1 MNLLIIGGLLVIAA
15 AAILGAVLL
24 SIGEQRAEKARANG
38 VPAPVPTNVSLSAN
52 STSNMGSPA
61 NRTAPVRLAPPVTVE
76 RSFSPRGDDQQI
88 SALNGQFHEL
98 AAELRTL
105 YQHAWELEQHLRVLT
120 EAVDR
125 IEQSQ
130 GGRFSIAEE
139 AHART
144 SPESSPL

>member
-1 MNLLIIGGLLVIAA
+1 VNLLILGGLFVIAA
-15 AAILGAVLL
+15 AAILGVVLL
-24 SIGEQRAEKARANG
+24 SIGGQRAEKARANG
-38 VPAPVPTNVSLSAN
+38 VPAPVLTDRS
-52 STSNMGSPA
+52 SNLGSPA
-61 NRTAPVRLAPPVTVE
+61 NRPIPTRQAPPVSGGDP
-76 RSFSPRGDDQQI
+76 SFSSRTGDQQI

-130 GGRFSIAEE
+130 GNRFSIAEE
-139 AHART
+139 THAR
-144 SPESSPL
+144 SSADNTPI

>member
-1 MNLLIIGGLLVIAA
+1 VNLLILGGLFVIAA

-24 SIGEQRAEKARANG
+24 SISEQRAEKARANG
-38 VPAPVPTNVSLSAN
+38 VPAPVSTNTSSSAN
-52 STSNMGSPA
+52 RSSNPGSPA
-61 NRTAPVRLAPPVTVE
+61 NRPAPIRQAPPVSGDP
-76 RSFSPRGDDQQI
+76 SFSSRTDDQQI

-120 EAVDR
+120 DAVDR

-130 GGRFSIAEE
+130 GGRLSIAEE
-139 AHART
+139 THAHSTGDST
-144 SPESSPL
+144 SQ

>member
-1 MNLLIIGGLLVIAA
+1 VNLLILGGLFVIAA
-15 AAILGAVLL
+15 AAILGVVLL
-24 SIGEQRAEKARANG
+24 SIGGQRAEKARANG
-38 VPAPVPTNVSLSAN
+38 VPAPISTNMSSSAN
-52 STSNMGSPA
+52 RSSNPGSPA
-61 NRTAPVRLAPPVTVE
+61 NRPAPIRQAPPVSVDP
-76 RSFSPRGDDQQI
+76 SFSSRTGDQQI

-98 AAELRTL
+98 ASELRTL

-139 AHART
+139 THAHSTGDST
-144 SPESSPL
+144 SL

>member
-24 SIGEQRAEKARANG
+24 SIGESRADKARANG
-38 VPAPVPTNVSLSAN
+38 VPAPVSTNI
-52 STSNMGSPA
+52 GSPA
-61 NRTAPVRLAPPVTVE
+61 NRPAPMRQAPPVTGE
-76 RSFSPRGDDQQI
+76 RTFSSRGDDQQI

-130 GGRFSIAEE
+130 GGHFSIAEE
-139 AHART
+139 THAH
-144 SPESSPL
+144 SSGDASQL

>member
-1 MNLLIIGGLLVIAA
+1 MNLLILGGLLVIAA
-15 AAILGAVLL
+15 AAILGVVLL
-24 SIGEQRAEKARANG
+24 SIGGQRAEKARANG
-38 VPAPVPTNVSLSAN
+38 VPAPVSTNMSSPAY
-52 STSNMGSPA
+52 STSNPGSGA
-61 NRTAPVRLAPPVTVE
+61 NRAAPMRQAPPVSGGP
-76 RSFSPRGDDQQI
+76 SFSSRTGDQQI

-130 GGRFSIAEE
+130 DNRFSIAEE
-139 AHART
+139 THAHSSADNT
-144 SPESSPL
+144 SL

>member
-1 MNLLIIGGLLVIAA
+1 VNLLILGGLFVIAA
-15 AAILGAVLL
+15 AAILGVVLL
-24 SIGEQRAEKARANG
+24 SIGGQRADKARANG
-38 VPAPVPTNVSLSAN
+38 VPAVVSA
-52 STSNMGSPA
+52 NMGSPA
-61 NRTAPVRLAPPVTVE
+61 YHTSNPGSGVNRTAPIRQTPPVTAE
-76 RSFSPRGDDQQI
+76 PSFSSRAGDQEV

-130 GGRFSIAEE
+130 GNRFSIAEE
-139 AHART
+139 THAHSSADNT
-144 SPESSPL
+144 SL

>member
-1 MNLLIIGGLLVIAA
+1 MNLLILGGLFVIAA

-24 SIGEQRAEKARANG
+24 SISEQRAEKARANG
-38 VPAPVPTNVSLSAN
+38 VPPPVSTNMSSPAN
-52 STSNMGSPA
+52 RTSNPGSPA
-61 NRTAPVRLAPPVTVE
+61 NRPAPIRQAPPVSGDP
-76 RSFSPRGDDQQI
+76 SFSSRTGDQQI

-139 AHART
+139 THAH
-144 SPESSPL
+144 SSADSTPL

>member
-1 MNLLIIGGLLVIAA
+1 MNLLIMGGLIVVAA
-15 AAILGAVLL
+15 LAILGAVLL
-24 SIGEQRAEKARANG
+24 SISEQRAEKARANG
-38 VPAPVPTNVSLSAN
+38 GPAAVATNMSSPAN
-52 STSNMGSPA
+52 STPNQSVST
-61 NRTAPVRLAPPVTVE
+61 NRTAPIRQAGPLTVD
-76 RSFSPRGDDQQI
+76 RSFSARGDDQPL

-98 AAELRTL
+98 ASELRTL

-139 AHART
+139 AHAH
-144 SPESSPL
+144 SSGDSSQL

>member
-1 MNLLIIGGLLVIAA
+1 VNLLIIGGLLVIAA
-15 AAILGAVLL
+15 AAILGAILL
-24 SIGEQRAEKARANG
+24 SISEQRAVKAHANG
-38 VPAPVPTNVSLSAN
+38 VPAPVSTN
-52 STSNMGSPA
+52 MSPQA
-61 NRTAPVRLAPPVTVE
+61 NRTAPIRQAAPVTVE
-76 RSFSPRGDDQQI
+76 RSFASRGDDQQI

-139 AHART
+139 THT
-144 SPESSPL
+144 HSSGDGS

>member
-1 MNLLIIGGLLVIAA
+1 VNLLIIGGLLVIAA

-24 SIGEQRAEKARANG
+24 SISEQRAEKARVNG
-38 VPAPVPTNVSLSAN
+38 VPAPISTNSSPTAN
-52 STSNMGSPA
+52 STSNLGNPA
-61 NRTAPVRLAPPVTVE
+61 NRPAPMRQAQPVTGG
-76 RSFSPRGDDQQI
+76 RSFASGDDDQQI

-130 GGRFSIAEE
+130 SGRFSIAEE
-139 AHART
+139 THAH
-144 SPESSPL
+144 SSADSTPV

>member
-1 MNLLIIGGLLVIAA
+1 MNLLILGGLFVIAA

-24 SIGEQRAEKARANG
+24 SISEQRAEKARANG
-38 VPAPVPTNVSLSAN
+38 VPPPVSTNMSSPAN
-52 STSNMGSPA
+52 RTSNPGSPA
-61 NRTAPVRLAPPVTVE
+61 NRPDPIRQAPPVSGDP
-76 RSFSPRGDDQQI
+76 SFSSRTGDQQI

-139 AHART
+139 THAH
-144 SPESSPL
+144 SSADSTPL

>member
-24 SIGEQRAEKARANG
+24 SISEQRAEKARANG
-38 VPAPVPTNVSLSAN
+38 VPASVPTNTSPSAN
-52 STSNMGSPA
+52 NTSNPGTPA
-61 NRTAPVRLAPPVTVE
+61 NRSAAIRQTQPVTGD
-76 RSFSPRGDDQQI
+76 RSFSSRGDDQQI

-98 AAELRTL
+98 ASELRTL

-120 EAVDR
+120 ESVDR

-130 GGRFSIAEE
+130 SGRFSIAEE
-139 AHART
+139 THAHSSA
-144 SPESSPL
+144 ESTPL

>member
-1 MNLLIIGGLLVIAA
+1 MNLLIMGGLFVIAA

-24 SIGEQRAEKARANG
+24 SISEQRAEKARANG
-38 VPAPVPTNVSLSAN
+38 VPTSVATNISSPAHN
-52 STSNMGSPA
+52 TSNSSGPLSRPA
-61 NRTAPVRLAPPVTVE
+61 PTRQAGPVTID
-76 RSFSPRGDDQQI
+76 RSFAARGDDQQV

-125 IEQSQ
+125 IEHSQS
-130 GGRFSIAEE
+130 GHFSIAEE
-139 AHART
+139 AHAHST
-144 SPESSPL
+144 GDGSQL

>member
-1 MNLLIIGGLLVIAA
+1 VNLLILGGLFVIAA

-24 SIGEQRAEKARANG
+24 SISEQRAEKVRANG
-38 VPAPVPTNVSLSAN
+38 SPAPV
-52 STSNMGSPA
+52 STSIGSPA
-61 NRTAPVRLAPPVTVE
+61 YGTSNPGGGVNRAAPIRQTPPVTGE
-76 RSFSPRGDDQQI
+76 PSFSSRAGDQQV

-130 GGRFSIAEE
+130 GNRFSIAEE
-139 AHART
+139 THAH
-144 SPESSPL
+144 SSTDNTPI

>member
-1 MNLLIIGGLLVIAA
+1 MNLLILGGLFVIAA
-15 AAILGAVLL
+15 AAILGVVLL
-24 SIGEQRAEKARANG
+24 SIGGQRAEKARANE
-38 VPAPVPTNVSLSAN
+38 VPAPVSTNRS
-52 STSNMGSPA
+52 SNLGSPA
-61 NRTAPVRLAPPVTVE
+61 NRATPTRQTPPVSGDP
-76 RSFSPRGDDQQI
+76 SFSSRTGDQQI

-130 GGRFSIAEE
+130 GNRFSIAEE
-139 AHART
+139 THAH
-144 SPESSPL
+144 SSGDSTPL